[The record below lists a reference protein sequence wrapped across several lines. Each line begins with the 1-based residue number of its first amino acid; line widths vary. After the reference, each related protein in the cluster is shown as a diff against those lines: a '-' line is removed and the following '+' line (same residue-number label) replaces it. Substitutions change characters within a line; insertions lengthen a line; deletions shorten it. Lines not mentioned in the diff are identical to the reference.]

1 MHGLRQIV
9 TKDNNYNYYN
19 NYNKQPL
26 TVNHLLPPRPFPLV
40 PLTRNIHM
48 IIGAI
53 HTLIPAAPSIF
64 QMIFC
69 CKHHEASLIVV
80 EVFAFNQF
88 FSLLRFLLHLGLIQF
103 LWFCGRVHYLDL

>member
-1 MHGLRQIV
+1 MI
-9 TKDNNYNYYN
+9 TTTTTYNQQLITYN
-19 NYNKQPL
+19 CQPL
-26 TVNHLLPPRPFPLV
+26 TANSSLICRPLV